1 MRLRFQWISIALLA
15 LAGCEKTE
23 IHAPTDTTVAVAD
36 SVAGVDSLDTDA
48 PPKHGIVQADMR
60 NVDMHIEPGI
70 VLGIKRLRGT
80 LHSTRTDA
88 PPALNDKSSMILV
101 IRSGDITIDTVSLD
115 NLLNKHVFGYPK
127 SPLKNLHVTIDGNEM
142 VQAGSLKKLFWLR
155 FKMRASVSLTPK
167 GEIRIHPTSLSM
179 FGMGIMGLSKRLGGL
194 SGLSHIEDARG
205 ARLDGDDLILDPVAM
220 LPPPTILGT
229 LTSIALTPG
238 GMRQTFG
245 TGDSVRTAPAHRPGS
260 TAKNYMYFHGGTLRF
275 GKLTMADTDLEIV
288 DANPSNPFD
297 YMLDRYQDH
306 LVAGHSNTT
315 PVDGLIVVM
324 PDLQQLPP
332 STASRGKRRPA
343 ANVTGEKSR

>member
-1 MRLRFQWISIALLA
+1 MRLQWILIASIQLVT
-15 LAGCEKTE
+15 GCSERKP
-23 IHAPTDTTVAVAD
+23 AAVDTTAVVPVD
-36 SVAGVDSLDTDA
+36 SATIADSLDSDA

-80 LHSTRTDA
+80 LHSTRGEA

-115 NLLNKHVFGYPK
+115 NLLNRHVFGYPK
-127 SPLKNLHVTIDGNEM
+127 SPLKNLHVTIEGNEM
-142 VQAGSLKKLFWLR
+142 VQTGSLHKLFWLR
-155 FKMRASVSLTPK
+155 FKMRAAVSLTPK
-167 GEIRIHPTSLSM
+167 GEIRMHPTSLSM

-194 SGLSHIEDARG
+194 SGLSHIEEAHG

-220 LPPPTILGT
+220 LPPPTILGK
-229 LTSIALTPG
+229 LTSIALFPG

-245 TGDSVRTAPAHRPGS
+245 TGDSLRTAPAHRAGS
-260 TAKNYMYFHGGTLRF
+260 TAKNYMYCHGGTLRF
-275 GKLTMADTDLEIV
+275 GKLTMSETDLEIV
-288 DANPSNPFD
+288 DANQSNPFD

-315 PVDGLIVVM
+315 PIDGLIVVM

-332 STASRGKRRPA
+332 RVANLRR
-343 ANVTGEKSR
+343 